1 MDDRR
6 SEPGQPKKRPERA
19 AGAPSR
25 RGSGTPGRNEEP
37 PRRSTD
43 GRPRRSDGSG
53 GFAGRGATPQA
64 GGAGSGGRRAD
75 RSEASGR
82 FGDRPERPSAGDP
95 RPARGT
101 GARSDRGVRNQPGE
115 RSGDPGRPIR
125 PSGRRD
131 GADAEPGFGPF
142 RGRQRD
148 GGPVAG
154 QERPRRAV
162 DDAGSG
168 GRPNRPGRR
177 GQSRG
182 AVEEARTVRSA
193 AEEAVAR
200 ASGEPRPALRIVH
213 GLDGTEAKRQGRPRK
228 PGKGGVRKG
237 AAGGA
242 PAAQRPKPARDG
254 ARLQEALVRG
264 ARALERG
271 YEQEA
276 LRILRPYRDPHP
288 DSAELRELLGVAYY
302 RLGRWSL
309 AQKELEAFVAL
320 TGSTEQHPVLMDC
333 ARALGRFDRVESLW
347 QELRTASPGAEI
359 VTEGRI
365 VAAGAL
371 ADQGRLDDAIKVLER
386 APAGAKR
393 VLPHHLRL
401 WYALADLH
409 ERAGDIPAARALFR
423 KVSAQD
429 PRFVDVAERLA
440 ALS

>member
-6 SEPGQPKKRPERA
+6 SEPGQPKKRPKRA

-25 RGSGTPGRNEEP
+25 RGSGSPGRSEDP

-43 GRPRRSDGSG
+43 GSDRRSARGSGSRSDGSG
-53 GFAGRGATPQA
+53 RK
-64 GGAGSGGRRAD
+64 
-75 RSEASGR
+75 
-82 FGDRPERPSAGDP
+82 
-95 RPARGT
+95 
-101 GARSDRGVRNQPGE
+101 QPGE
-115 RSGDPGRPIR
+115 RAGDPARPVR
-125 PSGRRD
+125 PSGRRE
-131 GADAEPGFGPF
+131 GAEAEPGFGPF

-148 GGPVAG
+148 GGPLAG
-154 QERPRRAV
+154 KERPRRAV
-162 DDAGSG
+162 DDAGRG
-168 GRPNRPGRR
+168 GQSDRPGRT

-182 AVEEARTVRSA
+182 AGQEASTVRSA

-200 ASGEPRPALRIVH
+200 ASGDPRPALRIVH
-213 GLDGTEAKRQGRPRK
+213 GLDGTDAKRQGRPRK

-242 PAAQRPKPARDG
+242 PAAQRPRPVRDG

-264 ARALERG
+264 ARSLERG

-309 AQKELEAFVAL
+309 AQKEIEAFVAL

-333 ARALGRFDRVESLW
+333 ARALGRFDRIEGLW
-347 QELRTASPGAEI
+347 QELRAASPGAEI

-386 APAGAKR
+386 APAGGKR